1 VDRQTDPPPPLA
13 AAVFEGMGWAERM
26 QLEPGTL
33 HTVLHE
39 IA

>member
-1 VDRQTDPPPPLA
+1 VA

-26 QLEPGTL
+26 QFEPGTL

-39 IA
+39 IG